1 MRPVNAHCTVGVPE
15 LDINMYYGGN
25 MRISPAFCGSAAL
38 AIMLGIAMSTTSVQ
52 AKHMKMKKHAPMASG
67 LVAKGKALIASKRC
81 NGCHGADLNGKP
93 HFSPGLHASKRPMTE
108 YNKATFV
115 RLLTTAVDNDGKKVG
130 PPMSMACNQKPG
142 DAAAMYA
149 YLKTVK

>member
-1 MRPVNAHCTVGVPE
+1 
-15 LDINMYYGGN
+15 
-25 MRISPAFCGSAAL
+25 MRISPALCVSAAL
-38 AIMLGIAMSTTSVQ
+38 AIALGIAMSTTSVQ
-52 AKHMKMKKHAPMASG
+52 AKHMAMKKHHPMANG
-67 LVAKGKALIASKRC
+67 LVAKGKSLITTKRC
-81 NGCHGADLNGKP
+81 NGCHGADLKGKP
-93 HFSPGLHASKRPMTE
+93 HFSPSLHASTRPMTE

-115 RLLTTAVDNDGKKVG
+115 KLMTTGVDNDGKKVG